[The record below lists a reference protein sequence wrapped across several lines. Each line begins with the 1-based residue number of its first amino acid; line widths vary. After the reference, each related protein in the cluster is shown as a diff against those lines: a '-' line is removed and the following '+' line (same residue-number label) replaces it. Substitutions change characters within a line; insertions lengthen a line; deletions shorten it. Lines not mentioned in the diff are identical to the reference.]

1 MLLGNMGPDV
11 EQGASSLVARFL
23 EPFFLDRGLVSQ
35 EDMVQQLPVF
45 KDIFGVFLG
54 LVVDEVDCEAGLFG
68 QKIVR
73 I

>member
-1 MLLGNMGPDV
+1 M
-11 EQGASSLVARFL
+11 
-23 EPFFLDRGLVSQ
+23 SQ